1 MQNKRGDT
9 VLSGYTYSYFLD
21 GNIKSITEA
30 DGKTTNYTYDKLG
43 RVTKEEKID
52 NGTTFVIQY
61 TYDSRGNR
69 ASKTEN
75 GIRTTYTYDLGN
87 RLTAESSTGKVVTY
101 SYDDNGNRCITYV
114 NNNFAGVYAYDLFN
128 KQISYT
134 ANNIGY
140 TYYTYRPDGLRHS
153 VGNNKHVWDG
163 NNITAEKYYSSVTL
177 YVYGI
182 ALIKSGTRYYLY
194 SWHGDVIALINLAGS
209 ITKTYEY
216 DAFGVEDD
224 IDDSDSNPWRYCGE
238 YYDKETKELYLR
250 ARYYDSVT
258 GTFTQEDPIKDG
270 NNWYSYCMGNPVVF
284 TDPSGL
290 KINLRKILQIA
301 AIAAVTVVA
310 VAGVIATAGGLAVA
324 VGATLGVSA
333 AASTVI
339 AGAAVSVVAAANIA
353 VGASEITEVITEN
366 YNPIRDDL
374 LGGNQEAYDTAK
386 IALSATNAAMA
397 EIASSMPQPNTDTSD
412 DEPQSTPSPA
422 HQDDEPKIHGN
433 STKSTK
439 PQHGYEIYN
448 KSNNDVVKTGI
459 SGQKLNANGT
469 SPRANV
475 QVNAFNRQARQNLYT
490 SRVVATSMP
499 GRKYALEWER
509 ANAQK
514 LLNECNS
521 MSKHIRPR
529 H

>member
-1 MQNKRGDT
+1 M
-9 VLSGYTYSYFLD
+9 
-21 GNIKSITEA
+21 
-30 DGKTTNYTYDKLG
+30 
-43 RVTKEEKID
+43 
-52 NGTTFVIQY
+52 
-61 TYDSRGNR
+61 
-69 ASKTEN
+69 
-75 GIRTTYTYDLGN
+75 
-87 RLTAESSTGKVVTY
+87 
-101 SYDDNGNRCITYV
+101 
-114 NNNFAGVYAYDLFN
+114 
-128 KQISYT
+128 
-134 ANNIGY
+134 
-140 TYYTYRPDGLRHS
+140 
-153 VGNNKHVWDG
+153 
-163 NNITAEKYYSSVTL
+163 
-177 YVYGI
+177 
-182 ALIKSGTRYYLY
+182 
-194 SWHGDVIALINLAGS
+194 
-209 ITKTYEY
+209 
-216 DAFGVEDD
+216 
-224 IDDSDSNPWRYCGE
+224 
-238 YYDKETKELYLR
+238 R

-270 NNWYSYCMGNPVVF
+270 SNWYSYCMGNPVVF

-374 LGGNQEAYDTAK
+374 LGGNQEAYDAAK